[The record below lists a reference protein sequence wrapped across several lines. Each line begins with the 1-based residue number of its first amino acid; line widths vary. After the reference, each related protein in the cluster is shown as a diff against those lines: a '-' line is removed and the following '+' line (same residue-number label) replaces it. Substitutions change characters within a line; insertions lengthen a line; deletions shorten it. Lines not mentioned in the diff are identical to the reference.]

1 MAKTIAIQKIQ
12 DGYRNTVL
20 KITGYVN
27 AEDYTNQSVVN
38 IANLGQ
44 IDGFGSKGTKL
55 AVTNINYDI
64 EDAIEVDLIWGGGTP
79 AALWYGSGRG
89 DVDAKRFGGI
99 TDNAGTQDGT
109 ILLTTKG
116 GATGTTDLAFSLI
129 LELVK
134 T

>member
-1 MAKTIAIQKIQ
+1 MAKSITVQTIV
-12 DGYRNTVL
+12 DGYRNAVV

-38 IANLGQ
+38 IANLSQ
-44 IDGFGSKGTKL
+44 IDAQGSKGTKL
-55 AVTNINYDI
+55 AVTNINYVI

-116 GATGTTDLAFSLI
+116 GAAGSTDLAFSLL

>member
-1 MAKTIAIQKIQ
+1 MAKSITVQTIQ

>member
-1 MAKTIAIQKIQ
+1 MAKSIAVQTIL
-12 DGYRNTVL
+12 DGYRNTVV

-38 IANLGQ
+38 IANLSQ
-44 IDGFGSKGTKL
+44 IDAQGSKGTKL
-55 AVTNINYDI
+55 AVTEINYDI
-64 EDAIEVDLIWGGGTP
+64 EDAIQVDLIWGGGTP

-89 DVDAKRFGGI
+89 KVCAKDFGGI
-99 TDNAGTQDGT
+99 TDNATTQDGT

-116 GATGTTDLAFSLI
+116 GATGTTDLAFSII